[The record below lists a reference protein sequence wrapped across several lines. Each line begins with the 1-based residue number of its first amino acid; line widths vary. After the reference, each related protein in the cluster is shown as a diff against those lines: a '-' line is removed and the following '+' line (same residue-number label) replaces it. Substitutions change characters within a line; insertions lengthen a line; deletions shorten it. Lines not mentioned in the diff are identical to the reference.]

1 MLCKTNKRR
10 WEKSIRKIFGL
21 YRQNTVVMMEFS
33 LKKCLKDPKQM
44 DQFNFSELQVQQVTF
59 GNNSLVDLLKQ
70 SNQAKMFEA
79 SS

>member
-1 MLCKTNKRR
+1 
-10 WEKSIRKIFGL
+10 
-21 YRQNTVVMMEFS
+21 MEFS